1 MELVAYYRVSTDRQG
16 RSGLGLEAQR
26 DRVAKLAAARGA
38 RVVAEFVEVESG
50 RKSDRP
56 QLAAALVEAR
66 KKKAAIAVAKLD
78 RLARDAELI
87 LRLSREAES
96 NGIGGF
102 LFCDLPDI
110 DATTAA
116 GRLILGV
123 MGSVAEFESRR
134 ISERT
139 KDALAAAKARGVKL
153 GGARPN
159 TLKENAIAKAKAQQ
173 EAEKLR
179 GVLTPMIE
187 AKMPLRAIAEALA
200 GAGKTTKSGQPL
212 SPTQIKRLIER
223 LDSSFA

>member
-1 MELVAYYRVSTDRQG
+1 VAQ
-16 RSGLGLEAQR
+16 
-26 DRVAKLAAARGA
+26 LAEERGA
-38 RVVAEFVEVESG
+38 RVVAEFVEVESW

-96 NGIGGF
+96 NGMGGF
-102 LFCDLPDI
+102 LLCDLPDI

-134 ISERT
+134 TQNGRRT
-139 KDALAAAKARGVKL
+139 PSL
-153 GGARPN
+153 
-159 TLKENAIAKAKAQQ
+159 Q
-173 EAEKLR
+173 LR
-179 GVLTPMIE
+179 HAVSSSVASDRTHSRRTPE
-187 AKMPLRAIAEALA
+187 LR
-200 GAGKTTKSGQPL
+200 QRL
-212 SPTQIKRLIER
+212 SKRLR
-223 LDSSFA
+223 RYVVC